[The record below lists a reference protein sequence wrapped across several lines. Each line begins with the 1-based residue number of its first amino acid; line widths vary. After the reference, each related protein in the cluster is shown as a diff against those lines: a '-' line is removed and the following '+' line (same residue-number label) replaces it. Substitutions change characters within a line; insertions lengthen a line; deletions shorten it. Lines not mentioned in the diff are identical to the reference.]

1 MNDLA
6 FSGAAAALF
15 ALSAAVWPADALGAD
30 VAANGARLGSWGI
43 ETQHLSDSVH
53 AGDDFFR
60 FVNEGWL
67 DSAEMPAGF
76 SRFTAFRELELE
88 AEERVNA
95 IIQDAKA
102 GEAPQGSPAQ
112 QIGALFASY
121 LDQDRIEALA
131 LTPIRDELDALLA
144 LDSHEAV
151 ARWMGQR
158 RTHSL
163 MAVFIGQDAGN
174 PERHLV
180 HLAQS
185 GLGLP
190 NREYYDRQDEPF
202 PAHREAYQAYI
213 AATLARAGV
222 DQPEQRAER
231 VMALET
237 ALAANHWTRVQQR
250 DRQANYR
257 LIRRTELGEI
267 APGFPWGALFE
278 ARELTDIDELVL
290 GNDGA
295 VIANAALFAEVPV
308 FDWTSWHAF
317 HWINNHAPQLP
328 EAFRRAHFEFF
339 QQRLSGVEEERPRD
353 RRAINLVNTRLGEL
367 IGQVYVERHFPPAHR
382 AMMETLVDYLG
393 RAFAERL
400 ATLDWMDE
408 ETRAEALAKLEAFSP
423 KIGYPDRWR
432 DYSSVRIAADD
443 LIGNI
448 ARLSEWQWQDSLA
461 RLHEPVRDWEWFM
474 TPQTVNAYYSPARNE
489 IVFPA
494 AILQPPFF
502 DPHAD
507 AAVNFGAIG
516 GVIGHEMGHGFDDQG
531 SRSDARGV
539 LRNWWTEASR
549 AQFEAR
555 TGTLVAQYDGF
566 APLPGMHVNGR
577 LSLGENIG
585 DLGGLSI
592 AHHAYQLYLAD
603 HHDGQAPVMDGFSG
617 DQRFFLAWAQVWR
630 SIETEES
637 LRSRLI
643 TGPHSPPRYRV
654 NGVVRNIDAWY
665 EAFGIE
671 PDHALY
677 LPADQRVSIW

>member
-1 MNDLA
+1 MKNLA
-6 FSGAAAALF
+6 ASGLAV
-15 ALSAAVWPADALGAD
+15 ALSLLLATSIWPAGAR
-30 VAANGARLGSWGI
+30 AAEASSNGARLGSWGI
-43 ETQHLSDSVH
+43 ETQHLSDSVRP
-53 AGDDFFR
+53 GDDFFR

-95 IIQDAKA
+95 IIQDAKS
-102 GEAPQGSPAQ
+102 GGAPAGSPAQ
-112 QIGALFASY
+112 QIGALYASY
-121 LDQDRIEALA
+121 MDQARIEELG
-131 LTPIRDELDALLA
+131 LTPIQGELDTLLA
-144 LDSHEAV
+144 LNSHADV
-151 ARWMGQR
+151 ARWMGHR
-158 RTHSL
+158 RSHSL
-163 MAVFIGQDAGN
+163 MAVFVGQDAGK

-190 NREYYDRQDEPF
+190 NRDYYDRQDEPF

-222 DQPEQRAER
+222 DQPERRAER
-231 VMALET
+231 VMVLET
-237 ALAANHWTRVQQR
+237 AIAANHWTRVQQR

-257 LIRRTELGEI
+257 LIARAELDEI
-267 APGFPWGALFE
+267 APGFPWSALFE
-278 ARELTDIDELVL
+278 ARDLTDIEELVL

-295 VIANAALFAEVPV
+295 VIANAALFAETPV
-308 FDWTSWHAF
+308 FDWVSWHAF

-328 EAFRRAHFEFF
+328 EGFRRAHFELF

-367 IGQVYVERHFPPAHR
+367 IGQVYVERHFPPEHR
-382 AMMETLVDYLG
+382 AKMETLVEYLG

-408 ETRAEALAKLEAFSP
+408 ETRAEALAKLEAFTP

-432 DYSSVRIAADD
+432 DYSGVSIADDD
-443 LIGNI
+443 LIGNL

-461 RLHEPVRDWEWFM
+461 RLNEPLREWEWFM
-474 TPQTVNAYYSPARNE
+474 SPQTVNAYYSPSRNE

-539 LRNWWTEASR
+539 LRNWWT
-549 AQFEAR
+549 
-555 TGTLVAQYDGF
+555 D
-566 APLPGMHVNGR
+566 P
-577 LSLGENIG
+577 
-585 DLGGLSI
+585 
-592 AHHAYQLYLAD
+592 
-603 HHDGQAPVMDGFSG
+603 
-617 DQRFFLAWAQVWR
+617 
-630 SIETEES
+630 
-637 LRSRLI
+637 
-643 TGPHSPPRYRV
+643 
-654 NGVVRNIDAWY
+654 
-665 EAFGIE
+665 
-671 PDHALY
+671 
-677 LPADQRVSIW
+677 